1 MYSHKEI
8 IQGNSHLLLNS
19 WFVFNDFIYRN
30 LDRMVSKQLDKMIS
44 HEFKLMVSIRFFNLT
59 NFFSPLVGEHG
70 KVLEGQMVGQNFH
83 LEKL

>member
-1 MYSHKEI
+1 
-8 IQGNSHLLLNS
+8 
-19 WFVFNDFIYRN
+19 
-30 LDRMVSKQLDKMIS
+30 MIS

-59 NFFSPLVGEHG
+59 KKFSPLVGEHG